1 MRTHPFVPIVAVLA
15 FFAFVASSFAESG
28 LTGAPILQ
36 KCMGARAIG
45 MGSAFVAVPD
55 PSNAFS
61 YNPAAIG
68 AGSGLKPDAVSR
80 HTLATTYEKG
90 LADDKFGFLQYTKGM
105 PWGGVGAGILY
116 YNSGKINLN
125 LTSGAGGSV
134 TAQEDTVVMLGMA
147 LKPVPGLFLGGTY
160 KYVRLNLAEEFHA
173 TSHQADAGALW
184 RITSVLSVGAAMQNM
199 GGNIKFESAG
209 DPPPTTTRIGAA
221 CHLSSFDIRK
231 IDSSVD
237 IIDTDITFTAD
248 WVKIK
253 SEKES
258 PRVGFELAM
267 KPSYMGTV
275 SLRVG
280 YLFNRDIKSMTYGCG
295 FKHKKFVFD
304 FGIEASKNLSNPLHI
319 SFTFHL

>member
-1 MRTHPFVPIVAVLA
+1 MRTTIGLLLPLLA
-15 FFAFVASSFAESG
+15 FFCFPIQVLAESG

-36 KCMGARAIG
+36 KTMGARAIG

-68 AGSGLKPDAVSR
+68 AGSG

-90 LADDKFGFLQYTKGM
+90 LAGDNFGFLQYTKGM
-105 PWGGVGAGILY
+105 PWGGIGAGILY
-116 YNSGKINLN
+116 YNSGAINLN

-134 TAQEDTVVMLGMA
+134 TAQEDTVAMFGMA
-147 LKPVPGLFLGGTY
+147 LKPVQGLFLGGTY
-160 KYVRLNLAEEFHA
+160 KYVRLNLAEQFHA
-173 TSHQADAGALW
+173 TSHQADAGVLW
-184 RITSVLSVGAAMQNM
+184 RITNVLSVGAALQNM
-199 GGNIKFESAG
+199 GGEIKFESVG
-209 DPPPTTTRIGAA
+209 DPPPTTIRIGAA

-231 IDSSVD
+231 IDPSVD
-237 IIDTDITFTAD
+237 IIDTDITLTAD

-267 KPSYMGTV
+267 RPSYMGTV
-275 SLRVG
+275 FLRVG

-304 FGIEASKNLSNPLHI
+304 FGIEISKNLSNPLHI
-319 SFTFHL
+319 SLTFHL